1 MHTNCATHTL
11 ASYPGSNY
19 AGTRLR
25 IRMRVAELLV
35 HASLQAQR
43 VLHFSDLLHT
53 ALQISLSVCAQSGY
67 YYYGKTLQ
75 ILLILP
81 QGS

>member
-35 HASLQAQR
+35 HASLQVQR
-43 VLHFSDLLHT
+43 VLHFSDSFHT
-53 ALQISLSVCAQSGY
+53 ALQISLSLSVLSQAIIIMAKLY
-67 YYYGKTLQ
+67 KFY
-75 ILLILP
+75 
-81 QGS
+81 